1 MRSFLYTHL
10 KIRNDD
16 DWDRIKI
23 QALTNPR
30 KSRQA
35 ERGERERERINQKE
49 AAEKEGGDEWIG
61 QQGPWPH
68 LQQWHKKRFVFPR
81 PPQTRERERAKE
93 NKTKHTN
100 HK

>member
-35 ERGERERERINQKE
+35 ERGERERERENQSKGSGRKGRRRRMDRTARAT
-49 AAEKEGGDEWIG
+49 AALATVAQKAICVSTASAD
-61 QQGPWPH
+61 
-68 LQQWHKKRFVFPR
+68 
-81 PPQTRERERAKE
+81 
-93 NKTKHTN
+93 
-100 HK
+100 